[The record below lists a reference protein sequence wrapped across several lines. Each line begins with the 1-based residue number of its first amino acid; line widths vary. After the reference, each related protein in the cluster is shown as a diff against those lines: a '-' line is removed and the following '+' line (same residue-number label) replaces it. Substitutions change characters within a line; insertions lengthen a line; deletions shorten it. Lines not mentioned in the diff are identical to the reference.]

1 MKLTF
6 ACPSCGKR
14 LTADSSLAGRTGR
27 CSTCSHRIVVPG
39 GSPAAAGKASPA
51 DWQAAVSRQLA
62 PPTKPGAAPAKR
74 GAAAGGADPRPAP
87 RTAAGYTLRPVT
99 PVAVPKLDAPPPPRA
114 APRAERFAPPPED
127 DDDFEIVGPPISL
140 PDAPPTPHGQS
151 QLLIAY
157 RRLCSKV
164 ALVTTWISETS
175 YTLSFIMI
183 TLAVASGMVGRH
195 SLAQWGTLAVILL
208 NLVGLA
214 GDVASLVTLSFRKGP
229 LQGALFLVPPCTLYF
244 LWSDWDRYRDTV
256 DRMRI
261 PLVTLAVVVAA
272 YLFVPWLRGG
282 TKGEGYLATT
292 VNRTIGGV
300 EKRFGRPQGVVDD
313 VLRQARS
320 WLREVHLPDP
330 ATLPG
335 VPGTNRPAPGGRP

>member
-1 MKLTF
+1 MV
-6 ACPSCGKR
+6 
-14 LTADSSLAGRTGR
+14 D
-27 CSTCSHRIVVPG
+27 
-39 GSPAAAGKASPA
+39 
-51 DWQAAVSRQLA
+51 
-62 PPTKPGAAPAKR
+62 
-74 GAAAGGADPRPAP
+74 
-87 RTAAGYTLRPVT
+87 
-99 PVAVPKLDAPPPPRA
+99 
-114 APRAERFAPPPED
+114 PPPED

-140 PDAPPTPHGQS
+140 PDAPPTPYGQS

-335 VPGTNRPAPGGRP
+335 VPGTNRLAPGGRP